1 MEDLDKR
8 VIDLERNIEAVEIK
22 KAGSER
28 QFELQKK
35 QLNEKIL
42 SLNDVITNEKETR
55 DMWIE
60 RFDKE

>member
-28 QFELQKK
+28 QFEL
-35 QLNEKIL
+35 
-42 SLNDVITNEKETR
+42 
-55 DMWIE
+55 
-60 RFDKE
+60 